1 MHKQTIY
8 YGAPGTGK
16 SYAVDEMIASRP
28 GNPQAIRVTVHP
40 EFTYMDFVGQLLPS
54 KNTKDG
60 SYFEFAPGP
69 FTVALKAAYAD
80 LNREVYLVLEELSRG
95 NVAAIFGDVFQL
107 LDRDEYFKSR
117 YPIYNS
123 NIASVIPSLND
134 DEVGIPSNLNI
145 IGTVNVNDQNVF
157 AMDTAFKR
165 RFDWEYVSSR
175 PVENADGTIN
185 KKLNNPKVLID
196 GEGGKIV
203 ETTWQAFYVALNK
216 YIVDKKLGMGRSEDR
231 QIGQFFLSFSDK
243 LVEQS
248 HSEDEGKAKRAQSV
262 IESAIK
268 NKLLLYLWEDV
279 QGSSS
284 FGQSKSLFDSNV
296 TSYDELYFGYGHGQ
310 VFNSEFINAF
320 LIPHKDAYPYA
331 SGE

>member
-107 LDRDEYFKSR
+107 LDRDEYLKSR
-117 YPIYNS
+117 YPI
-123 NIASVIPSLND
+123 
-134 DEVGIPSNLNI
+134 
-145 IGTVNVNDQNVF
+145 
-157 AMDTAFKR
+157 
-165 RFDWEYVSSR
+165 
-175 PVENADGTIN
+175 
-185 KKLNNPKVLID
+185 
-196 GEGGKIV
+196 
-203 ETTWQAFYVALNK
+203 
-216 YIVDKKLGMGRSEDR
+216 
-231 QIGQFFLSFSDK
+231 
-243 LVEQS
+243 
-248 HSEDEGKAKRAQSV
+248 
-262 IESAIK
+262 
-268 NKLLLYLWEDV
+268 
-279 QGSSS
+279 
-284 FGQSKSLFDSNV
+284 
-296 TSYDELYFGYGHGQ
+296 
-310 VFNSEFINAF
+310 
-320 LIPHKDAYPYA
+320 
-331 SGE
+331 